1 MALIECPECHHEVS
15 DKADKCPNCSYP
27 LAPVDVVTPSSAV
40 KNPYR
45 SGAIMG
51 LIGSIAFIAILAIG
65 LAGAMGASGVEAFD
79 GEASDQGATSMLY
92 IAPLFCILANTLVFG
107 SALVMVKAANR
118 KALLVLAAIAMVFS
132 LVGTVGMV
140 SFLNIMALCIGPLFL
155 WEPVLQ
161 LVGAVKMVNAAL
173 KTNE

>member
-27 LAPVDVVTPSSAV
+27 LAPVDVVTPSSAA
-40 KNPYR
+40 KKPYR

-51 LIGSIAFIAILAIG
+51 LIGSIAFIAIWAVG
-65 LAGAMGASGVEAFD
+65 LAGASGGEVFD
-79 GEASDQGATSMLY
+79 GGTSDQGAPSMLY

-140 SFLNIMALCIGPLFL
+140 LFLNIMALCIGPLFL

>member
-27 LAPVDVVTPSSAV
+27 LAPVDVGTPSSAV

-51 LIGSIAFIAILAIG
+51 LIGSIAFIAISAIG
-65 LAGAMGASGVEAFD
+65 LAGASGVEVFD
-79 GEASDQGATSMLY
+79 VGMISVQGAPSMLY

-118 KALLVLAAIAMVFS
+118 KALLVLAAIAMVLS

-140 SFLNIMALCIGPLFL
+140 LFLNIMALCIGPLFL

>member
-27 LAPVDVVTPSSAV
+27 LAPVDAVTPSSAV

-51 LIGSIAFIAILAIG
+51 LIGSIAFIVIMMWG
-65 LAGAMGASGVEAFD
+65 FMGGTGGEDTGGVTVAVQSD
-79 GEASDQGATSMLY
+79 EASWLLMAALLSILVN
-92 IAPLFCILANTLVFG
+92 AVVFAAALF
-107 SALVMVKAANR
+107 MVKRANR
-118 KALLVLAAIAMVFS
+118 RMLLGISVVALVFS
-132 LVGTVGMV
+132 LVWTLGMV
-140 SFLNIMALCIGPLFL
+140 AYLNALILCMGPLFL

>member
-27 LAPVDVVTPSSAV
+27 LAPVDAVTPSSAV

-51 LIGSIAFIAILAIG
+51 LIGSVAFIVI
-65 LAGAMGASGVEAFD
+65 MMWVSMSGASSGDTGGASIETPEAPQLFV
-79 GEASDQGATSMLY
+79 AAFVCMLV
-92 IAPLFCILANTLVFG
+92 NTLVFAVALFMVKRANRRVLLG
-107 SALVMVKAANR
+107 TSVVALV
-118 KALLVLAAIAMVFS
+118 LS
-132 LVGTVGMV
+132 LVATLGMV
-140 SFLNIMALCIGPLFL
+140 MYWSLLILCMGPLFL